1 MIACQRSFPTYYPRA
16 WANHLPTLGWLLSPR
31 SNRQSAI
38 LNMKHCP
45 ECGSSFPDT
54 DEFCERDG
62 ATLVAKSSDTSRKAL
77 VALAVAVVAL
87 ALGVVLFVLYQRLT
101 NERAA
106 GSSQSSSN
114 YPLTPQVVS
123 PPPPLLS
130 SPSVSASPSPSP
142 SPSPTPTPTPTP
154 AVKAEHARVAMSTGP
169 VATNVDAANKRGPVT
184 IRLTDGTTIE
194 ADEVWETAEGIW
206 YRRRG
211 LVTLLK
217 RDQVKALENPKP
229 SPSPKSSPI
238 PSP

>member
-1 MIACQRSFPTYYPRA
+1 
-16 WANHLPTLGWLLSPR
+16 
-31 SNRQSAI
+31 
-38 LNMKHCP
+38 MKHCP
-45 ECGSSFPDT
+45 KCGSSFPDT
-54 DEFCERDG
+54 DEFCEQDG
-62 ATLVAKSSDTSRKAL
+62 ATLVAKSSDTSRKTL
-77 VALAVAVVAL
+77 VVLVGVVVATV
-87 ALGVVLFVLYQRLT
+87 LGVVLFVVYQRT
-101 NERAA
+101 TRERAA

-114 YPLTPQVVS
+114 QPLTQQVVS

-142 SPSPTPTPTPTP
+142 SPSPKPTPTP
-154 AVKAEHARVAMSTGP
+154 AVKAEPARVAMSTGP

-184 IRLTDGTTIE
+184 IRLTDGNKVE

-238 PSP
+238 PSPS